1 MKLLIS
7 STGSSGSILTHTL
20 VDYLLMRS
28 DCPYDISLIS
38 TKTANEISKTETGAD
53 FASKYHQE
61 NSGVKYYP
69 DNSFYAPPASGS
81 TFDYDALVVIPA
93 SMGFLS
99 RCSTGTSSTLSER
112 AFDVALKEGTK
123 IVVVPREM
131 PFSKVHL
138 QTLLRLSDLGII
150 VCPACS
156 SYYNSP
162 VTAQDMTDNVVG
174 KVLKLIGVDNNL
186 YKKWSVNA

>member
-69 DNSFYAPPASGS
+69 DNSFYAH
-81 TFDYDALVVIPA
+81 AL
-93 SMGFLS
+93 S
-99 RCSTGTSSTLSER
+99 
-112 AFDVALKEGTK
+112 
-123 IVVVPREM
+123 
-131 PFSKVHL
+131 
-138 QTLLRLSDLGII
+138 
-150 VCPACS
+150 
-156 SYYNSP
+156 
-162 VTAQDMTDNVVG
+162 
-174 KVLKLIGVDNNL
+174 
-186 YKKWSVNA
+186 